1 MTAEHLCHQDKD
13 MEFINTPA
21 PSCLARTWALL
32 MVVVLSM
39 PLFAQ
44 TPTQTIRGRVLDAE
58 SGSPVEF
65 AVVAVKDVI
74 PMMQAESDTEGRFT
88 LRHVPIGRQVLQVAV
103 MGYKPLVT
111 TPLMV
116 LSAKELVLDIELE
129 PEAKQLTDAIV
140 KGGNAASD
148 QLNNEMTTLSA
159 RTFDAAMAERF
170 AGSRAD
176 PARMAT
182 NFAGVSGANDGRND
196 IIIRGNSPSGLLWRL
211 EGVDIPSPNHFN
223 SFGSTGGPVG
233 MLNNNT
239 LAKSDF
245 MTSAFPA
252 TYGNAISGAF
262 DLNMRNGNDQEHE
275 FLTQIGFNGF
285 ELGAEG
291 PIDSAGHSSYLVNYR
306 YSTLQ
311 AFQAVGLEFGTG
323 AAVPKYQDLSFKLN
337 FPMKGRNR
345 ITFFGLAGASSV
357 DLLGSETDFSERNDN
372 DLFGTDTQDIIN
384 KNATGI
390 AGASWTK
397 WYNENISTKLTVAA
411 TYQQEKTNVDSLT
424 WSTGSPDEITLLDRD
439 PVWNSDNE
447 QRTYVGHL
455 QLRDKINARNTITA
469 GVVVNYYDV
478 SFMQELYRLDS
489 AGGGAWDVLQSGA
502 GTQLLGQAYASWKHH
517 FTEKLALNIGLH
529 GQYHDLSN
537 AAVIEPRAGLS
548 YKPSDVGTWS
558 VAYGLHSQLQPLPV
572 YFNSRPDG
580 SPTTNADLGFTRS
593 HHSVLAY
600 DRRLGAN
607 WRVKLETYC
616 QWLFEVP
623 VERDSSS
630 FTMLNTGADFGSPTE
645 DDLVNE
651 GNGRNYGI
659 EMTVERTFSKGFYSL
674 FTVSIFKSEA
684 RASDMVWRSTT
695 FDAGYVINALAGR
708 EWKVGKRGN
717 NISLDLKGTFAGG
730 RRYTPIDLDASVE
743 QRRDI
748 RDESR
753 TNELQYDPY
762 FRVDVKLFYRMQRKR
777 VTHELGIDLQNITG
791 TRNIYAQYFDDRTQE
806 VVTEYQLGFF
816 PIPLYRLLF

>member
-1 MTAEHLCHQDKD
+1 

-695 FDAGYVINALAGR
+695 FNAGYVVNALAGR
-708 EWKVGKRGN
+708 EWNVGKRGN
-717 NISLDLKGTFAGG
+717 NISVDLKGTFAGG

>member
-291 PIDSAGHSSYLVNYR
+291 PIDSRS
-306 YSTLQ
+306 
-311 AFQAVGLEFGTG
+311 E
-323 AAVPKYQDLSFKLN
+323 
-337 FPMKGRNR
+337 
-345 ITFFGLAGASSV
+345 SV
-357 DLLGSETDFSERNDN
+357 
-372 DLFGTDTQDIIN
+372 
-384 KNATGI
+384 
-390 AGASWTK
+390 
-397 WYNENISTKLTVAA
+397 V
-411 TYQQEKTNVDSLT
+411 
-424 WSTGSPDEITLLDRD
+424 
-439 PVWNSDNE
+439 
-447 QRTYVGHL
+447 
-455 QLRDKINARNTITA
+455 
-469 GVVVNYYDV
+469 
-478 SFMQELYRLDS
+478 
-489 AGGGAWDVLQSGA
+489 
-502 GTQLLGQAYASWKHH
+502 
-517 FTEKLALNIGLH
+517 
-529 GQYHDLSN
+529 
-537 AAVIEPRAGLS
+537 
-548 YKPSDVGTWS
+548 
-558 VAYGLHSQLQPLPV
+558 
-572 YFNSRPDG
+572 
-580 SPTTNADLGFTRS
+580 
-593 HHSVLAY
+593 
-600 DRRLGAN
+600 
-607 WRVKLETYC
+607 
-616 QWLFEVP
+616 
-623 VERDSSS
+623 
-630 FTMLNTGADFGSPTE
+630 
-645 DDLVNE
+645 
-651 GNGRNYGI
+651 
-659 EMTVERTFSKGFYSL
+659 
-674 FTVSIFKSEA
+674 
-684 RASDMVWRSTT
+684 
-695 FDAGYVINALAGR
+695 
-708 EWKVGKRGN
+708 
-717 NISLDLKGTFAGG
+717 
-730 RRYTPIDLDASVE
+730 
-743 QRRDI
+743 
-748 RDESR
+748 
-753 TNELQYDPY
+753 
-762 FRVDVKLFYRMQRKR
+762 
-777 VTHELGIDLQNITG
+777 
-791 TRNIYAQYFDDRTQE
+791 
-806 VVTEYQLGFF
+806 
-816 PIPLYRLLF
+816 